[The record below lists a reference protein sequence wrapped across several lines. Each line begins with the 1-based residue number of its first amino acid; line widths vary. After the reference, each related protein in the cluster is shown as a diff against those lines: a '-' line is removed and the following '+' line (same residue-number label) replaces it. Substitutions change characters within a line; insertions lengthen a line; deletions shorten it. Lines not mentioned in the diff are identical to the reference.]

1 VTGGAPDSARL
12 AKARR
17 AALFWALFML
27 ALTSWPSPPE
37 IPVVSAIPD
46 FDKLVHAS
54 LYGVFGFLLYFSI
67 AWKGQTPA
75 RISWGRALA
84 VAALVAAWGSLDEV
98 HQIWIPGRSAEV
110 ADAVTDTIAG
120 LAGALVASAGAAR
133 RVRSTAG
140 DPGGLVSPRGSPRA

>member
-1 VTGGAPDSARL
+1 VTGSAEDCARL

-17 AALFWALFML
+17 AAFFWALFML
-27 ALTSWPSPPE
+27 VLTSWPSPPE

-67 AWKGQTPA
+67 AWKGPA
-75 RISWGRALA
+75 PTRASWGRALA
-84 VAALVAAWGSLDEV
+84 VAVLVAAWGTLDEV

-110 ADAVTDTIAG
+110 ADAATDTIAG
-120 LAGALVASAGAAR
+120 LAGALVAAATAAR
-133 RVRSTAG
+133 RVRATAG
-140 DPGGLVSPRGSPRA
+140 AAGGPVSPRPSPRP

>member
-1 VTGGAPDSARL
+1 VTGGVPDSARL

-17 AALFWALFML
+17 AAFVWALFML

-46 FDKLVHAS
+46 FDKVVHAC

-67 AWKGQTPA
+67 AWKAPEPV
-75 RISWGRALA
+75 RLSWRRAVVVA
-84 VAALVAAWGSLDEV
+84 VLVAAWGTLDEL

-110 ADAVTDTIAG
+110 ADAVTDTVAG
-120 LAGALVASAGAAR
+120 FAGALVASAVSIRRARLGSAGLRGGAL
-133 RVRSTAG
+133 
-140 DPGGLVSPRGSPRA
+140 PPGSP